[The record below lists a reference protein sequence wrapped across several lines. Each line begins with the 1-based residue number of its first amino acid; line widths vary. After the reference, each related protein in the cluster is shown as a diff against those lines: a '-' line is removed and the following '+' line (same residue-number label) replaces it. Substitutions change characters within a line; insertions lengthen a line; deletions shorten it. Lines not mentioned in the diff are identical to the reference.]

1 MLEHKVRVEE
11 LQKTIISKT
20 QKPGSWLLTEAME
33 ALKNFAGKVF
43 YYFLNSFIEV
53 LLKYNKLF
61 FKHGIVHIIITVKVM
76 NISITLQSF
85 LGPFDYPSLSL
96 PSHNQTHGTTE
107 PLTFQSVQIN
117 IL

>member
-1 MLEHKVRVEE
+1 
-11 LQKTIISKT
+11 
-20 QKPGSWLLTEAME
+20 
-33 ALKNFAGKVF
+33 
-43 YYFLNSFIEV
+43 
-53 LLKYNKLF
+53 
-61 FKHGIVHIIITVKVM
+61 M